1 MKKIKIF
8 IALIIFAI
16 CVVIIY
22 SCTKDIVPESKNEGK
37 ENISLRS
44 IGNYSVI
51 DGRLYFPTIND
62 YNSTIE
68 FLSQATESEIIQW
81 RSTLNVITVSKAY
94 NEFLNAYDNG
104 DTLSENELT
113 NLESVFAG
121 KIRITTDEFG
131 IKEYL
136 PKLPAFT
143 EFVNLGGLLQVGN
156 TIIKVTENKIISLV
170 DPSKIS
176 DLNSINDNTPRNEEL
191 GIFPHEII
199 GVRSDMCPC
208 NNPNSMTCENSHGTF
223 GRRFKLSYLAEV
235 WIWTASVGKNQFI
248 NSLAMNVDAKSK
260 HQQKKL
266 IGWWDQAINSTHKFR
281 ASGHITSSELG
292 WDKKPWVVPEI
303 TNSVTNKVNN
313 NINYFKSI
321 GQFSTTSD
329 DFPVKVCVTS
339 ERQYIHRDGWAP
351 DYSCLLECY

>member
-1 MKKIKIF
+1 MKTIKIL

-16 CVVIIY
+16 IGVVIY
-22 SCTKDIVPESKNEGK
+22 SCTKDIVSENKNEVK
-37 ENISLRS
+37 ENVIFRS

-62 YNSTIE
+62 YNATIE
-68 FLSQATESEIIQW
+68 FLSQATEDEIMQW
-81 RSTLNVITVSKAY
+81 RTTLNVMTVSIAY
-94 NEFLNAYDNG
+94 KEFLNAYDIV
-104 DTLSENELT
+104 DTLSETELN

-121 KIRITTDEFG
+121 KIRITNDENG

-136 PKLPAFT
+136 PKLPAFP
-143 EFVNLGGLLQVGN
+143 EFVNLGGLFQVGN

-191 GIFPHEII
+191 GIFPREII
-199 GVRSDMCPC
+199 TLRNDMCPC
-208 NNPNSMTCENSHGTF
+208 NNPNSMICENSHGTY

-235 WIWTASVGKNQFI
+235 WIWTASIGKNQFI
-248 NSLAMNVDAKSK
+248 NSLALNVDAKSK

-281 ASGHITSSELG
+281 ATGHITSSALG
-292 WDKKPWVVPEI
+292 WDKKPWAVPEI
-303 TNSVTNKVNN
+303 TNNVTNKVNN
-313 NINYFKSI
+313 NINYYKNL
-321 GQFSTTSD
+321 GQYSTTTD

-339 ERQYIHRDGWAP
+339 ERQNIHRDGWAP